1 MLGSQIVQFAVSE
14 ERFSRVT
21 GVPLKERDVPLETL
35 HQIPELENRAF
46 SIGYQDFQ
54 VRFAV
59 FLLSQVG
66 RKGVY
71 REVSARSRGSST
83 NFSSD

>member
-1 MLGSQIVQFAVSE
+1 MLGPQIVQFAVSK
-14 ERFSRVT
+14 ERFSRVI
-21 GVPLKERDVPLETL
+21 GVHSEGRDVPLKTL

-54 VRFAV
+54 VRFAI
-59 FLLSQVG
+59 FLLPQVG

-71 REVSARSRGSST
+71 REVSARR
-83 NFSSD
+83 

>member
-1 MLGSQIVQFAVSE
+1 VRFGFSLVVLGSQIVQFALSE

-21 GVPLKERDVPLETL
+21 GVHLDASEIPLETL

-46 SIGYQDFQ
+46 SIGYQNFQ
-54 VRFAV
+54 VRFAI

-71 REVSARSRGSST
+71 KEVSARS
-83 NFSSD
+83 

>member
-1 MLGSQIVQFAVSE
+1 MRFGFSLVVLGSQIVQLAVSE
-14 ERFSRVT
+14 ERFSKVT
-21 GVPLKERDVPLETL
+21 AVPLEGRDVPLETL

-54 VRFAV
+54 VRFAI

-66 RKGVY
+66 RKGLY
-71 REVSARSRGSST
+71 REVSARS
-83 NFSSD
+83 